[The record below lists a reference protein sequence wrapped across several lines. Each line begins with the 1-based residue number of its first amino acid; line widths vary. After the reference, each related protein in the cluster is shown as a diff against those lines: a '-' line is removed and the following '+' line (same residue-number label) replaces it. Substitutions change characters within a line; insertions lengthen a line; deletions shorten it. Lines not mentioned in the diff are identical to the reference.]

1 MLTLIKNANIILDGK
16 NSCFGNVLIKDN
28 KIVEI
33 TDKICDADIVYDAK
47 RNYLLPGLIDIHF
60 HGSYGY
66 DFIEN
71 AKDAIDVISSNLVKE
86 GTTSF
91 MASLTVVSHKEL
103 CSLLYDYSKIKET
116 NGANFLGVH
125 SEGPY
130 LSVKYKA
137 LMDERYLRDPDINEL
152 EQMLE
157 CAKGVLKIMTIAPER
172 KNMDLFIQKAL
183 DNNITLMIGH
193 SDASCDIALNAIDM
207 GCTGFTHLY
216 NAMSQ
221 HVHRE
226 PGNVTAAFLSDKAY
240 CEMIV
245 DGFHI
250 HPDVVK
256 ASYNILK
263 AKRICLITDAM
274 LGKGMPDGEY
284 VFSNLRCI
292 KKANTVRVIETGRI
306 AGSSITMLD
315 AIKNMR
321 KFTNCSL
328 NEIVQMACVNPSIIA
343 KVDKY
348 KGSIEAGKDADLIIL
363 NNDLDLMMT
372 MVNGKIKYSL

>member
-71 AKDAIDVISSNLVKE
+71 AKEAIDVISSNLVKE

-103 CSLLYDYSKIKET
+103 CSLLYDYSKIKKT

-157 CAKGVLKIMTIAPER
+157 CAKGVLKIMTIALKER
-172 KNMDLFIQKAL
+172 IW
-183 DNNITLMIGH
+183 
-193 SDASCDIALNAIDM
+193 
-207 GCTGFTHLY
+207 
-216 NAMSQ
+216 
-221 HVHRE
+221 
-226 PGNVTAAFLSDKAY
+226 
-240 CEMIV
+240 
-245 DGFHI
+245 
-250 HPDVVK
+250 
-256 ASYNILK
+256 
-263 AKRICLITDAM
+263 ICLFKR
-274 LGKGMPDGEY
+274 L
-284 VFSNLRCI
+284 
-292 KKANTVRVIETGRI
+292 
-306 AGSSITMLD
+306 
-315 AIKNMR
+315 
-321 KFTNCSL
+321 
-328 NEIVQMACVNPSIIA
+328 
-343 KVDKY
+343 
-348 KGSIEAGKDADLIIL
+348 
-363 NNDLDLMMT
+363 
-372 MVNGKIKYSL
+372 